1 MIKVLFFFFFFN
13 LFLILFQKKIS
24 KIYNLFDK
32 PDFKRKIHKYPVP
45 LLGGLFIILNLFL
58 ITIFNKHIFLIFD
71 YNFYSE
77 YELSVFLCAC
87 IFFYMLGFYDDK
99 YNLSANFKLL
109 MMITLVL
116 LLFFFD
122 ENLLIKKLIFSFS
135 DNIIN
140 LGSYSYFITLLCFLL
155 FINAFNMLDGINGQ
169 SASYLIFIFLIL
181 ILKNVLVLFSTLMII
196 NLFFF
201 LILNFKN
208 KAYLGDSGTLLA
220 GYLISYIFV
229 KNYNININKVFFVD
243 EIFLIM
249 SIPGYE
255 LLRLAIKRILEK
267 KHPFKGDQSHIHHLL
282 CNKFDVKIAYF
293 IVQLLLIFPYGIYF
307 FSKSFYISVLSSI
320 FLYSLIIYKL
330 PSSNK

>member
-1 MIKVLFFFFFFN
+1 MFKILLLFFFFN
-13 LFLILFQKKIS
+13 LFLIIFSNRIS

-32 PDFKRKIHKYPVP
+32 PDFVRKIHKLPVP
-45 LLGGLFIILNLFL
+45 LLGGLFLILNLLL
-58 ITIFNKHIFLIFD
+58 IIFINKYIFLVFTND
-71 YNFYSE
+71 YFAE
-77 YELSVFLCAC
+77 YELLVFLSLCL
-87 IFFYMLGFYDDK
+87 FFYLLGFYDDK
-99 YNLSANFKLL
+99 RNLSANYKLL
-109 MMITLVL
+109 MMAIAIL
-116 LLFFFD
+116 LLIFTD
-122 ENLLIKKLIFSFS
+122 KDLLVKNLIFSFS
-135 DNIIN
+135 ESSFN
-140 LGSYSYFITLLCFLL
+140 LGIYSYFVTLLCFLL

-181 ILKNVLVLFSTLMII
+181 ILKNILVLFSTLMII

-229 KNYNININKVFFVD
+229 KNYNININKDFFVD

-282 CNKFDVKIAYF
+282 CNKFDVKIAYC
-293 IVQLLLIFPYGIYF
+293 IVQLLLIFPYVIYF

-320 FLYSLIIYKL
+320 SLYSLIIYKL
-330 PSSNK
+330 PANNK

>member
-1 MIKVLFFFFFFN
+1 MFKILLLVFFFN
-13 LFLILFQKKIS
+13 LFLMIFSNRIS

-32 PDFKRKIHKYPVP
+32 PDFVRKIHKLPVP
-45 LLGGLFIILNLFL
+45 LLGGLFLILNLLL
-58 ITIFNKHIFLIFD
+58 IIFINKYIFLVFTNN
-71 YNFYSE
+71 YFSE
-77 YELSVFLCAC
+77 YELLVFLCLC
-87 IFFYMLGFYDDK
+87 LFFYLLGFYDDK
-99 YNLSANFKLL
+99 RNLSANYKLL
-109 MMITLVL
+109 MMAIAIL
-116 LLFFFD
+116 LLIFTD
-122 ENLLIKKLIFSFS
+122 KDLLIENLIFSFS
-135 DNIIN
+135 ENNFN
-140 LGSYSYFITLLCFLL
+140 LGIFSYFVTLLCFLL

-229 KNYNININKVFFVD
+229 KNYNININKDFFVD

-293 IVQLLLIFPYGIYF
+293 TVQLLLIFPYGIYF

>member
-1 MIKVLFFFFFFN
+1 MMAIA
-13 LFLILFQKKIS
+13 IL
-24 KIYNLFDK
+24 L
-32 PDFKRKIHKYPVP
+32 
-45 LLGGLFIILNLFL
+45 
-58 ITIFNKHIFLIFD
+58 LIFT
-71 YNFYSE
+71 
-77 YELSVFLCAC
+77 
-87 IFFYMLGFYDDK
+87 DK
-99 YNLSANFKLL
+99 
-109 MMITLVL
+109 
-116 LLFFFD
+116 D
-122 ENLLIKKLIFSFS
+122 LLIENLIFSFS
-135 DNIIN
+135 ENNFNVGIF
-140 LGSYSYFITLLCFLL
+140 SYFVTLLCFLL

-229 KNYNININKVFFVD
+229 KNYNININKDFFVD

-293 IVQLLLIFPYGIYF
+293 TVQLLLIFPYGIYF

>member
-1 MIKVLFFFFFFN
+1 MFKILLLFFFLN
-13 LFLILFQKKIS
+13 LFLIIFSNRIS

-32 PDFKRKIHKYPVP
+32 PDFVRKIHKLPVP
-45 LLGGLFIILNLFL
+45 LLGGLFLILNLLL
-58 ITIFNKHIFLIFD
+58 IIFINKYIFLVFTND
-71 YNFYSE
+71 YFAE
-77 YELSVFLCAC
+77 YELLVFLSLCL
-87 IFFYMLGFYDDK
+87 FFFLLGFYDDK
-99 YNLSANFKLL
+99 RNLSANYKLL
-109 MMITLVL
+109 MMAIAIL
-116 LLFFFD
+116 LLIFTD
-122 ENLLIKKLIFSFS
+122 KDLLVKNLIFSFS
-135 DNIIN
+135 ESSFN
-140 LGSYSYFITLLCFLL
+140 LGIYSYFVTLLCFLL

-181 ILKNVLVLFSTLMII
+181 ILKNILVLFSTLMII

-229 KNYNININKVFFVD
+229 KNYNININKDFFVD

-282 CNKFDVKIAYF
+282 CNKFDVKIAYC
-293 IVQLLLIFPYGIYF
+293 IVQLLLIFPYVIYF

-320 FLYSLIIYKL
+320 SLYSLIIYKL
-330 PSSNK
+330 PANNK

>member
-1 MIKVLFFFFFFN
+1 MIFSN
-13 LFLILFQKKIS
+13 RIS

-32 PDFKRKIHKYPVP
+32 PDFVRKIHKLPVP
-45 LLGGLFIILNLFL
+45 LLGGLFLILNLLL
-58 ITIFNKHIFLIFD
+58 IIFINKYIFLVFTNN
-71 YNFYSE
+71 YFSE
-77 YELSVFLCAC
+77 YELLVFLCLC
-87 IFFYMLGFYDDK
+87 LFFYLLGFYDDK
-99 YNLSANFKLL
+99 RNLSANYKLL
-109 MMITLVL
+109 MMAIAIL
-116 LLFFFD
+116 LLIFTD
-122 ENLLIKKLIFSFS
+122 KDLLIKNLIFSFS
-135 DNIIN
+135 ENNFN
-140 LGSYSYFITLLCFLL
+140 LGIFSYFVTLLCFLL

-229 KNYNININKVFFVD
+229 KNYNININKDFFVD

-293 IVQLLLIFPYGIYF
+293 TVQLLLIFPYGIYF

>member
-1 MIKVLFFFFFFN
+1 MFKILLLVFFFN
-13 LFLILFQKKIS
+13 LFLMIFSNRIS

-32 PDFKRKIHKYPVP
+32 PDFVRKIHKLPVP
-45 LLGGLFIILNLFL
+45 LLGGLFLILNLLL
-58 ITIFNKHIFLIFD
+58 IIFINKYIFLVFTNN
-71 YNFYSE
+71 YFSE
-77 YELSVFLCAC
+77 YELLVFLCLC
-87 IFFYMLGFYDDK
+87 LFFFLLGFYDDK
-99 YNLSANFKLL
+99 RNLSANYKLL
-109 MMITLVL
+109 MMAIAIL
-116 LLFFFD
+116 LLIFTD
-122 ENLLIKKLIFSFS
+122 KDLLIENLIFSFS
-135 DNIIN
+135 ENNFN
-140 LGSYSYFITLLCFLL
+140 LGIFSYFVTLLCFLL

-229 KNYNININKVFFVD
+229 RNYNININKDFFVD

>member
-1 MIKVLFFFFFFN
+1 MIFSN
-13 LFLILFQKKIS
+13 RIS

-32 PDFKRKIHKYPVP
+32 PDFVRKIHKLPVP
-45 LLGGLFIILNLFL
+45 LLGGLFLILNLLL
-58 ITIFNKHIFLIFD
+58 IIFINKYIFLVFTNN
-71 YNFYSE
+71 YFSE
-77 YELSVFLCAC
+77 YELLVFLCLC
-87 IFFYMLGFYDDK
+87 LFFFLLGFYDDK
-99 YNLSANFKLL
+99 RNLSANYKLL
-109 MMITLVL
+109 MMAIAIL
-116 LLFFFD
+116 LLIFTD
-122 ENLLIKKLIFSFS
+122 KDLLIENLIFSFS
-135 DNIIN
+135 ENNFN
-140 LGSYSYFITLLCFLL
+140 LGIFSYFVTLLCFLL

-229 KNYNININKVFFVD
+229 RNYNININKDFFVD

>member
-1 MIKVLFFFFFFN
+1 MFKILLLVFFFN
-13 LFLILFQKKIS
+13 LFLIIFSNIIS

-32 PDFKRKIHKYPVP
+32 PDFVRKIHKLPVP
-45 LLGGLFIILNLFL
+45 LLGGLFLILNLLL
-58 ITIFNKHIFLIFD
+58 IIFINKYIFLVFTNN
-71 YNFYSE
+71 YFAE
-77 YELSVFLCAC
+77 YELLVFLSLCL
-87 IFFYMLGFYDDK
+87 FFYLLGFYDDK
-99 YNLSANFKLL
+99 RNLSANYKLL
-109 MMITLVL
+109 MMAIAIL
-116 LLFFFD
+116 LLIFTD
-122 ENLLIKKLIFSFS
+122 KDLLIENLIFSFS
-135 DNIIN
+135 ESSFN
-140 LGSYSYFITLLCFLL
+140 LGIFSYFVTLLCFLL

-229 KNYNININKVFFVD
+229 KNYNININKDFFVD

-293 IVQLLLIFPYGIYF
+293 TVQLLLIFPYGIYF

>member
-1 MIKVLFFFFFFN
+1 MIFSN
-13 LFLILFQKKIS
+13 RIS

-32 PDFKRKIHKYPVP
+32 PDFVRKIHKLPVP
-45 LLGGLFIILNLFL
+45 LLGGLFLILNLLL
-58 ITIFNKHIFLIFD
+58 IIFINKYIFLVFTNN
-71 YNFYSE
+71 YFSE
-77 YELSVFLCAC
+77 YELLVFLCLC
-87 IFFYMLGFYDDK
+87 LFFYLLGFYDDK
-99 YNLSANFKLL
+99 RNLSANYKLL
-109 MMITLVL
+109 IMAIAIL
-116 LLFFFD
+116 LLIFTNKD
-122 ENLLIKKLIFSFS
+122 LLIENLIFSFS
-135 DNIIN
+135 ENNFN
-140 LGSYSYFITLLCFLL
+140 LGIFSYFVTLLCFLL

-229 KNYNININKVFFVD
+229 KNYNININKDFFVD

-293 IVQLLLIFPYGIYF
+293 TVQLLLIFPYGIYF

>member
-1 MIKVLFFFFFFN
+1 MFKILLLVFFFN
-13 LFLILFQKKIS
+13 LFLIIFSNRIS

-32 PDFKRKIHKYPVP
+32 PDFVRKIHKLPVP
-45 LLGGLFIILNLFL
+45 LLGGLFLILNLLL
-58 ITIFNKHIFLIFD
+58 IIFINKYIFLVFTNN
-71 YNFYSE
+71 YFAE
-77 YELSVFLCAC
+77 YELLLFLSLCL
-87 IFFYMLGFYDDK
+87 FFYLLGFYDDK
-99 YNLSANFKLL
+99 RNLSANYKLL
-109 MMITLVL
+109 MMAIAIL
-116 LLFFFD
+116 LLIFTD
-122 ENLLIKKLIFSFS
+122 KDLLIENLIFSFS
-135 DNIIN
+135 ESSFN
-140 LGSYSYFITLLCFLL
+140 LGIFSYFVTLLCFLL

-181 ILKNVLVLFSTLMII
+181 ILKNILVFFSILMII

-229 KNYNININKVFFVD
+229 KNYNININKDFFVD

-293 IVQLLLIFPYGIYF
+293 TVQLLLIFPYGIYF

-320 FLYSLIIYKL
+320 SLYSLIIYKL
-330 PSSNK
+330 PANNK

>member
-1 MIKVLFFFFFFN
+1 MFKILLLVFFFN
-13 LFLILFQKKIS
+13 LFLIIFSNRIS
-24 KIYNLFDK
+24 KVYNLFDK
-32 PDFKRKIHKYPVP
+32 PDFVRKIHKLPVP
-45 LLGGLFIILNLFL
+45 LLGGLFLILNLLL
-58 ITIFNKHIFLIFD
+58 IIFINKYIFLVFTNN
-71 YNFYSE
+71 YFAE
-77 YELSVFLCAC
+77 YELLLFLSLCL
-87 IFFYMLGFYDDK
+87 FFYLLGFYDDK
-99 YNLSANFKLL
+99 RNLSANYKLL
-109 MMITLVL
+109 MMAIAIL
-116 LLFFFD
+116 LLIFTD
-122 ENLLIKKLIFSFS
+122 KDLLIENLIFSFS
-135 DNIIN
+135 ESSFN
-140 LGSYSYFITLLCFLL
+140 LGIFSYFVTLLCFLL

-181 ILKNVLVLFSTLMII
+181 ILKNILVFFSILMII

-229 KNYNININKVFFVD
+229 KNYNININKDFFVD

-267 KHPFKGDQSHIHHLL
+267 RHPFKGDQSHIHHLL

-293 IVQLLLIFPYGIYF
+293 TVQLLLIFPYGIYF

-320 FLYSLIIYKL
+320 SLYSLIIYKL
-330 PSSNK
+330 PANNK

>member
-1 MIKVLFFFFFFN
+1 MFKILLLVFFFN
-13 LFLILFQKKIS
+13 LFLMIFSNRIS

-32 PDFKRKIHKYPVP
+32 PDFVRKIHKLPVP
-45 LLGGLFIILNLFL
+45 LLGGLFLILNLLL
-58 ITIFNKHIFLIFD
+58 IIFINKYIFLVFTNN
-71 YNFYSE
+71 YFSE
-77 YELSVFLCAC
+77 YELLVFLCLC
-87 IFFYMLGFYDDK
+87 LFFYLLGFYDDK
-99 YNLSANFKLL
+99 RNLSANYKLL
-109 MMITLVL
+109 MMAIAIL
-116 LLFFFD
+116 LLIFTD
-122 ENLLIKKLIFSFS
+122 KDLLIENLIFSFS
-135 DNIIN
+135 ENNFNVGIF
-140 LGSYSYFITLLCFLL
+140 SYFVTLLCFLL

-229 KNYNININKVFFVD
+229 KNYNININKDFFVD

-293 IVQLLLIFPYGIYF
+293 TVQLLLIFPYGIYF

>member
-1 MIKVLFFFFFFN
+1 MFKILLLVFFFN
-13 LFLILFQKKIS
+13 LFLMIFSNRIS

-32 PDFKRKIHKYPVP
+32 PDFVRKIHKLPVP
-45 LLGGLFIILNLFL
+45 LLGGLFLILNLLL
-58 ITIFNKHIFLIFD
+58 IIFINKYIFLVFTNN
-71 YNFYSE
+71 YFSE
-77 YELSVFLCAC
+77 YELLVFLCLC
-87 IFFYMLGFYDDK
+87 LFFFLLGFYDDK
-99 YNLSANFKLL
+99 RNLSANYKLL
-109 MMITLVL
+109 MMAIAIL
-116 LLFFFD
+116 LLIFTD
-122 ENLLIKKLIFSFS
+122 KDLLIENLIFSFS
-135 DNIIN
+135 ENNFN
-140 LGSYSYFITLLCFLL
+140 LGIFSYFVTLLCFLL

-169 SASYLIFIFLIL
+169 STSYLIFIFLIL
-181 ILKNVLVLFSTLMII
+181 ILKNVLVLFSTLMIV

-229 KNYNININKVFFVD
+229 RNYNININKDFFVD

>member
-1 MIKVLFFFFFFN
+1 MFKILLLVFFFN
-13 LFLILFQKKIS
+13 LFLMIFSNRIS

-32 PDFKRKIHKYPVP
+32 PDFVRKIHKLPVP
-45 LLGGLFIILNLFL
+45 LLGGLFLILNLLL
-58 ITIFNKHIFLIFD
+58 IIFINKYIFLVFTNN
-71 YNFYSE
+71 YFSE
-77 YELSVFLCAC
+77 YELLVFLCLC
-87 IFFYMLGFYDDK
+87 LFFYLLGFYDDK
-99 YNLSANFKLL
+99 RNLSANYKLL
-109 MMITLVL
+109 MMAIAIL
-116 LLFFFD
+116 LLIFTD
-122 ENLLIKKLIFSFS
+122 KDLLIKNLIFSFS
-135 DNIIN
+135 ENNFN
-140 LGSYSYFITLLCFLL
+140 LGIFSYFVTLLCFLL

-229 KNYNININKVFFVD
+229 KNYNININKDFFVD

-293 IVQLLLIFPYGIYF
+293 TVQLLLIFPYGIYF

>member
-1 MIKVLFFFFFFN
+1 MIFSN
-13 LFLILFQKKIS
+13 RIS

-32 PDFKRKIHKYPVP
+32 PDFVRKIHKLPVP
-45 LLGGLFIILNLFL
+45 LLGGLFLILNLLL
-58 ITIFNKHIFLIFD
+58 IIFINKYIFLVFTNN
-71 YNFYSE
+71 YFSE
-77 YELSVFLCAC
+77 YELLVFLCLC
-87 IFFYMLGFYDDK
+87 LFFYLLGFYDDK
-99 YNLSANFKLL
+99 RNLSANYKLL
-109 MMITLVL
+109 MMAIAIL
-116 LLFFFD
+116 LLIFTD
-122 ENLLIKKLIFSFS
+122 KDLLIENLIFSFS
-135 DNIIN
+135 ENNFN
-140 LGSYSYFITLLCFLL
+140 LGIFSYFVTLLCFLL

-229 KNYNININKVFFVD
+229 KNYNININKDFFVD

-293 IVQLLLIFPYGIYF
+293 TVQLLLIFPYGIYF

>member
-1 MIKVLFFFFFFN
+1 MIFSN
-13 LFLILFQKKIS
+13 RIS

-32 PDFKRKIHKYPVP
+32 PDFVRKIHKLPVP
-45 LLGGLFIILNLFL
+45 LLGGLFLILNLLL
-58 ITIFNKHIFLIFD
+58 IIFINKYIFLVFTNN
-71 YNFYSE
+71 YFSE
-77 YELSVFLCAC
+77 YELLVFLCLC
-87 IFFYMLGFYDDK
+87 LFFFLLGFYDDK
-99 YNLSANFKLL
+99 RNLSANYKLL
-109 MMITLVL
+109 MMAIAIL
-116 LLFFFD
+116 LLIFTD
-122 ENLLIKKLIFSFS
+122 KDLLIENLIFSFS
-135 DNIIN
+135 ENNFN
-140 LGSYSYFITLLCFLL
+140 LGIFSYFVTLLCFLL

-181 ILKNVLVLFSTLMII
+181 ILKNVLVLFSTLMIV

-229 KNYNININKVFFVD
+229 RNYNININKDFFVD

>member
-1 MIKVLFFFFFFN
+1 MFKILLLVFFFN
-13 LFLILFQKKIS
+13 LFLIIFSNRIS

-32 PDFKRKIHKYPVP
+32 PDFVRKIHKLPVP
-45 LLGGLFIILNLFL
+45 LLGGLFLILNLLL
-58 ITIFNKHIFLIFD
+58 IIFINKYIFLVFTNN
-71 YNFYSE
+71 YFSE
-77 YELSVFLCAC
+77 YELLVFLSLCL
-87 IFFYMLGFYDDK
+87 FFYLLGFYDDK
-99 YNLSANFKLL
+99 RNLSANYKLL
-109 MMITLVL
+109 MMAIAIL
-116 LLFFFD
+116 LLIFTD
-122 ENLLIKKLIFSFS
+122 KDLLIENLIFSFS
-135 DNIIN
+135 ESSFN
-140 LGSYSYFITLLCFLL
+140 LGIFSYFVTLICFLL

-181 ILKNVLVLFSTLMII
+181 ILKNILVLFSILMII

-229 KNYNININKVFFVD
+229 KNYNININKDFFVD

-282 CNKFDVKIAYF
+282 CNKFDVKIAF
-293 IVQLLLIFPYGIYF
+293 CIVQLLLIFPYGIYF
-307 FSKSFYISVLSSI
+307 FSKSFYISVLTSI

-330 PSSNK
+330 PANNK

>member
-1 MIKVLFFFFFFN
+1 MFKILLLVFFFN
-13 LFLILFQKKIS
+13 LFLMIFSNRIS

-32 PDFKRKIHKYPVP
+32 PDFVRKIHKLPVP
-45 LLGGLFIILNLFL
+45 LLGGLFLILNLLL
-58 ITIFNKHIFLIFD
+58 IIFINKYIFLVFTNN
-71 YNFYSE
+71 YFSE
-77 YELSVFLCAC
+77 YELLVFLCLC
-87 IFFYMLGFYDDK
+87 LFFYLLGFYDDK
-99 YNLSANFKLL
+99 RNLSANYKLL
-109 MMITLVL
+109 IMAIAIL
-116 LLFFFD
+116 LLIFTNKD
-122 ENLLIKKLIFSFS
+122 LLIENLIFSFS
-135 DNIIN
+135 ENNFN
-140 LGSYSYFITLLCFLL
+140 LGIFSYFVTLLCFLL

-229 KNYNININKVFFVD
+229 KNYNININKDFFVD

-293 IVQLLLIFPYGIYF
+293 TVQLLLIFPYGIYF